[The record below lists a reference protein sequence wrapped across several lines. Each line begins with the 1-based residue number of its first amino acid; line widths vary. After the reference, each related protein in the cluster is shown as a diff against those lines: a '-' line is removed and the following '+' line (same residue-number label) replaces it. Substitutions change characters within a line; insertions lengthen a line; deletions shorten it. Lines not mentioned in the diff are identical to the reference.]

1 MWEMLRKSIN
11 GIVNKVNTSNI
22 QNIILELFNEN
33 LLRGKG
39 LLCRAIMKAQMASP
53 NFTHVYAAL
62 IAVINTK
69 LPAIVKLLLER
80 VLIQFQ
86 RAFKRNNKI
95 VCMATT
101 RMLAHLVNQH
111 VVHELLALEML
122 TLFLTNPTEDSVEI
136 AADFMIECG
145 QVLSDIT
152 PAGVNAI
159 MESFRTILHEG
170 HIDKKVQYTIEN
182 LFAVR
187 KTKFAAHPGVIPELD
202 LVEESDKITHTVSL
216 EDQFEGEDA
225 CNLFQFDPNY
235 EQTEAEWDEIKKEI
249 LGEEAERMNQEAGI
263 VGGDVSE
270 EEEEEEEDKN
280 KKVSNSTFELIF
292 V

>member
-1 MWEMLRKSIN
+1 MLRKSIN

-69 LPAIVKLLLER
+69 LPAIVKLLIER

-202 LVEESDKITHTVSL
+202 LVEENDKITHTVSL
-216 EDQFEGEDA
+216 EDEFEGEDG

-249 LGEEAERMNQEAGI
+249 LGEEAERMNQEAG
-263 VGGDVSE
+263 
-270 EEEEEEEDKN
+270 
-280 KKVSNSTFELIF
+280 
-292 V
+292 